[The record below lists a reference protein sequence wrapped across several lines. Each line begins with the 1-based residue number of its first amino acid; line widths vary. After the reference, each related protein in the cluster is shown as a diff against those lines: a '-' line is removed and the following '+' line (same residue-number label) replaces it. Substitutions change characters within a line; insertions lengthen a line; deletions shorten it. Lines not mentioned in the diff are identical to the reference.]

1 MSSINERTYFGN
13 GKALLDKP
21 DEVQIRE
28 IGGGHTSIIFELRIA
43 KEDLGKVNR

>member
-1 MSSINERTYFGN
+1 MRELILVM

-28 IGGGHTSIIFELRIA
+28 IEGHISIIFELRIA

>member
-28 IGGGHTSIIFELRIA
+28 IGGHTSIIFELRIA

>member
-1 MSSINERTYFGN
+1 MRELILVMGN
-13 GKALLDKP
+13 NLLDKP

-28 IGGGHTSIIFELRIA
+28 IKGDLSIIFERRIA